1 MPIKISAMLCVQ
13 CKGVRRLC
21 GKPLCPILLRFRA
34 SVKTISRMR
43 IEGDNI
49 VFGLTPPTLIV
60 GEGGYPEVNVYA
72 GIAPT
77 ANSKIHDDPE
87 FWWGRFSLEKIIEL
101 RSSLLLP
108 RKRFKVSAART
119 GDIYEIQLASASRKP
134 VDTEAKLKKRPYP
147 VLRFDGLLAPLGP
160 TAPMERIRIVGNPS
174 VDRVVE
180 KAVNDYDLKAKDA
193 VVNLYNNGVSIYNI
207 VRVFS
212 AGLLGRLKERKLVP
226 TRWAITAVDS
236 ILCEML
242 SKKIRRYK
250 PVNSYIVYHVTY
262 LGNHFEI
269 LLIPSVYSFEMLE
282 VWLPRTVWTKGF
294 SSPIIVENY
303 ELWDGKVR
311 RGIDGGYY
319 ALKLGILENLYRIRR
334 QALIIAIREIRPEYY
349 APVGNWHIRE
359 SARRMFSKKPEKF
372 SSLAEALTT
381 ISRRLHIDIKD
392 IINNSV
398 ILRNILRQE
407 KITKYLL

>member
-1 MPIKISAMLCVQ
+1 
-13 CKGVRRLC
+13 
-21 GKPLCPILLRFRA
+21 
-34 SVKTISRMR
+34 
-43 IEGDNI
+43 
-49 VFGLTPPTLIV
+49 
-60 GEGGYPEVNVYA
+60 
-72 GIAPT
+72 
-77 ANSKIHDDPE
+77 
-87 FWWGRFSLEKIIEL
+87 
-101 RSSLLLP
+101 
-108 RKRFKVSAART
+108 
-119 GDIYEIQLASASRKP
+119 
-134 VDTEAKLKKRPYP
+134 
-147 VLRFDGLLAPLGP
+147 
-160 TAPMERIRIVGNPS
+160 VGNPS

-193 VVNLYNNGVSIYNI
+193 VINLYNNGVSIYNI

-250 PVNSYIVYHVTY
+250 PVNSYVVYHATY

-381 ISRRLHIDIKD
+381 IGRRLHIDIKD
-392 IINNSV
+392 IINSSV
-398 ILRNILRQE
+398 LLRNILRQE
-407 KITKYLL
+407 KITKYLS

>member
-1 MPIKISAMLCVQ
+1 MPVKVNASLCVQ

-34 SVKTISRMR
+34 SVKTISQIR
-43 IEGDNI
+43 IEGDNV

-60 GEGGYPEVNVYA
+60 GEGGYPEVNIYA

-77 ANSKIHDDPE
+77 ADPKVYDDPE

-108 RKRFKVSAART
+108 RRRFKVSVARS
-119 GDIYEIQLASASRKP
+119 GDIYEIQLALASRKP
-134 VDTEAKLKKRPYP
+134 VDTEAKLRKKPYP

-160 TAPMERIRIVGNPS
+160 TAPMERIRIVSNPS
-174 VDRVVE
+174 VDRVIE
-180 KAVNDYDLKAKDA
+180 KIVSDYDLKAKDA
-193 VVNLYNNGVSIYNI
+193 VAILYSHGISVYDII
-207 VRVFS
+207 RVFS

-236 ILCEML
+236 TICEML
-242 SKKIRRYK
+242 FKKIRKYK
-250 PVNSYIVYHVTY
+250 PVNNYIVYHTTY
-262 LGNHFEI
+262 IGNHFEV
-269 LLIPSVYSFEMLE
+269 LLIPGVYSFEMLE
-282 VWLPRTVWTKGF
+282 VWLPRTVWTRKF
-294 SSPIIVENY
+294 SSPIIIENY
-303 ELWDGKVR
+303 ELWDGRVR

-319 ALKLGILENLYRIRR
+319 ALKLGILENLYRLQR

-359 SARRMFSKKPEKF
+359 SARKMFSKKPEKF
-372 SSLAEALTT
+372 DSLNEALTA
-381 ISRRLHIDIKD
+381 ISRRLSIDIRD
-392 IINNSV
+392 IVNNSV
-398 ILRNILRQE
+398 LLRNILRQE
-407 KITKYLL
+407 KITRYLS